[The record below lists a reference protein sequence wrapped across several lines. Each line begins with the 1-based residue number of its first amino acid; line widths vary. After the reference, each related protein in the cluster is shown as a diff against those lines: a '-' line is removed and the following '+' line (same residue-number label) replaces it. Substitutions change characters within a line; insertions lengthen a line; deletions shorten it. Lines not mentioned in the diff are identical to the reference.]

1 MALDVIYKNRN
12 GTTAEWAASTYILL
26 KGEMGIDTDLNI
38 AKIGDGE
45 HTWKDL
51 DIFNKTDT
59 SKFVTLDT
67 EQSITATKTFGADVS
82 EHIEID
88 AYGINAINQ
97 DSSGELANAQ
107 LDYNGLALVETTTA
121 PEHKDANYRVDSISF
136 STSDKNASI
145 SLSPDLDS
153 LEVSKSAT
161 IKIPAES
168 GTLLVSSASADDPFN
183 ATPKNIMSS
192 INIGQNTSASVSSTL
207 IDAGSITFRDMD
219 RNNYEGTTQLVV
231 AQVNNSDPVVVSLP
245 ASSGEL
251 ALKSD
256 MPSTSDFV
264 TVDTTQTVSG
274 SKTFSDAVT
283 IGAPSLN
290 MQLANDAIMFTD
302 VMGRTGTVNHA
313 DFTEDAVKW
322 VFPDKSGTIALTDD
336 IPSTDNFVTTD
347 TAQIVSGIKQFSG
360 TNEVYTNYNTTT
372 VGDIIICSS
381 GEDKGYKTTALTPEY
396 LEFRRNNVGP
406 AEVNPWIRLI
416 ANPQNYVNFNATI
429 TLPDTSGTLAL
440 TSDIPNT
447 TKLVTTDTAQTIS
460 GVKTFSGNSLEVTG
474 GNNSIALSAMNAYSV
489 PTFTSYIDGNATQIR
504 FPRKSGVFAL
514 TNDLPAGEVKVQYGD
529 KISSTGTST
538 PVNVTID
545 TSTLNWQD
553 RTITAIQI
561 AFGYEGD
568 ASMGYRY
575 QIPLQDLYNF
585 RSSTSSTQGD
595 FRYTFNPSVFNYPV
609 TVSRSSTITTS
620 YSNGTQNYSIPLSIN
635 FNNNPAYFYVVLGVI
650 YKGNMYAGSG
660 TY

>member
-1 MALDVIYKNRN
+1 MAKNTTLKTRIQN
-12 GTTAEWAASTYILL
+12 RHDTEANWTTASNATKPFIPL
-26 KGEMGIDTDLNI
+26 KGEVIVYDPDTTHTTPRV
-38 AKIGDGE
+38 KIGDGV
-45 HTWKDL
+45 TKVGNLAFVGGDL
-51 DIFNKTDT
+51 
-59 SKFVTLDT
+59 SKYVTLVDAQT
-67 EQSITATKTFGADVS
+67 ITGA
-82 EHIEID
+82 
-88 AYGINAINQ
+88 
-97 DSSGELANAQ
+97 
-107 LDYNGLALVETTTA
+107 
-121 PEHKDANYRVDSISF
+121 
-136 STSDKNASI
+136 
-145 SLSPDLDS
+145 
-153 LEVSKSAT
+153 
-161 IKIPAES
+161 
-168 GTLLVSSASADDPFN
+168 
-183 ATPKNIMSS
+183 
-192 INIGQNTSASVSSTL
+192 
-207 IDAGSITFRDMD
+207 
-219 RNNYEGTTQLVV
+219 
-231 AQVNNSDPVVVSLP
+231 
-245 ASSGEL
+245 
-251 ALKSD
+251 
-256 MPSTSDFV
+256 
-264 TVDTTQTVSG
+264 
-274 SKTFSDAVT
+274 KTFSDSLKVVSSDDSSNYLT
-283 IGAPSLN
+283 VDFDTIHIQNINIPKQMHIGADSIDSHSIYSQGGSQILQFQTEN
-290 MQLANDAIMFTD
+290 MGVDETATLTLP
-302 VMGRTGTVNHA
+302 TKT
-313 DFTEDAVKW
+313 
-322 VFPDKSGTIALTDD
+322 GTIALTDD

-545 TSTLNWQD
+545 TSTLNLQD